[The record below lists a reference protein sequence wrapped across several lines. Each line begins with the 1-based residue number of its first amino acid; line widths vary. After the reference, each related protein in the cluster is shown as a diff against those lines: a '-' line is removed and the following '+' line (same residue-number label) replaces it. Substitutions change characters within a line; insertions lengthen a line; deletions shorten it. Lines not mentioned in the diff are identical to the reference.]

1 MTASGG
7 SILSRLEQVIAN
19 RATAPRDD
27 SYVAQLL
34 NDAPDSVC
42 QKLIEEAYE
51 VVHALNGDEEES
63 IVQADLIHEA
73 ADLVF
78 HLLVALGY
86 RGVSWRSV
94 ENELERRFGM
104 SGIEEKRS
112 RRPGDE

>member
-1 MTASGG
+1 MTTSGG
-7 SILSRLEQVIAN
+7 SVLSRLEQVIAD
-19 RATAPRDD
+19 RETASRDD

-34 NDAPDSVC
+34 KDAPESIC

-51 VVHALNGDEEES
+51 VVHALNEDEEEA

-86 RGVSWRSV
+86 RGVSWRLV

-104 SGIEEKRS
+104 SGIEEKRTRGS
-112 RRPGDE
+112 RDE